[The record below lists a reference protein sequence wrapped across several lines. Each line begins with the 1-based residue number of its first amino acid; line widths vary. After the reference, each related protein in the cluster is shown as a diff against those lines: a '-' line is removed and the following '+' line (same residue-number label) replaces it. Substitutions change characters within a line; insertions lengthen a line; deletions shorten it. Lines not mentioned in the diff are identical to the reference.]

1 MEVKEASRESQDSD
15 DEDDDD
21 EGGYELVRIGT
32 VGAGG

>member
-21 EGGYELVRIGT
+21 DGGYDLVRTGT